1 MDWEKKLERMGE
13 ITTLLKDDN
22 ISLEASIKLLEEGVS
37 ISKEVEM
44 HLNEAERKVEKIINS
59 IDDEENELKTTPF
72 ETHSVEE
79 S

>member
-22 ISLEASIKLLEEGVS
+22 TSLEASIALLEEGVA

-59 IDDEENELKTTPF
+59 IDDEGDELKTLPF
-72 ETHSVEE
+72 ESSSVDK
-79 S
+79 